1 MTWHLYVL
9 RYKYSGNYYV
19 GITPNL
25 TKRMNI
31 HFRRTS
37 ENPKRLPQWSRV
49 NRSIQGFK
57 CYWFELLNSHG
68 NTHSSASLVENEV
81 GAIIERKLNSFQ
93 NQNIQF
99 YVNWGNKKKSQ
110 FPNVIPFNPGI
121 LPNNPMVKEIDDF
134 ILKLH
139 LDGRIPIQYLD
150 DHDY

>member
-37 ENPKRLPQWSRV
+37 ENPMRLPQWSRV

-99 YVNWGNKKKSQ
+99 YVNWGNKKNHSFQ
-110 FPNVIPFNPGI
+110 MLSHSIQAFCQII
-121 LPNNPMVKEIDDF
+121 LWLKKLMILFLSF
-134 ILKLH
+134 I
-139 LDGRIPIQYLD
+139 
-150 DHDY
+150 